1 MARPRRNPTE
11 PSTET
16 LSFRVTK
23 TEMRDL
29 DTQAERRGVTRVEA
43 ARIALNLLSQ
53 PPLSSKPPVTDEYIA
68 LSVEREVLISQ
79 GVPEKDLRRP
89 VAPKVDLQPT
99 FQPAARHIHKPKDVG
114 VVKYRSGAGWVD
126 RMCSECGADLEPRRA

>member
-23 TEMRDL
+23 TEMQAL

-53 PPLSSKPPVTDEYIA
+53 PPPPSKPPVTHAVIET
-68 LSVEREVLISQ
+68 
-79 GVPEKDLRRP
+79 VPATRP
-89 VAPKVDLQPT
+89 RKHPPVDLQPT

-126 RMCSECGADLEPRRA
+126 RMCTECGADLEPRRA